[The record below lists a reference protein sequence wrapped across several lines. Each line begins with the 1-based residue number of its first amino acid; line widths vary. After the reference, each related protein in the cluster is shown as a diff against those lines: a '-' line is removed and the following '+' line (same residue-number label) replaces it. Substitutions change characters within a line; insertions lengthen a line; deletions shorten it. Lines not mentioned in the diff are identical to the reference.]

1 MDQGRTPDGLEL
13 GHHETRNERLRYPQ
27 RMDAGRDVAL
37 AAIASSS
44 SARSGLRGTPRL
56 SKVAGKGQESGEV
69 VAAMLKLL
77 AHCRPAALIGALA
90 LAGCASSQNRFQQQ
104 AA

>member
-44 SARSGLRGTPRL
+44 SARSGLRGTPR
-56 SKVAGKGQESGEV
+56 
-69 VAAMLKLL
+69 
-77 AHCRPAALIGALA
+77 P
-90 LAGCASSQNRFQQQ
+90 
-104 AA
+104 